1 MRYLR
6 ISASSF
12 FQLRLQAPDGTR
24 IQWPWGYRFRPQT
37 RPLREIRRYQ
47 RSTELLIR
55 KLSFQRLVREIAQD
69 VRKDLRFQSSA
80 VMALQ
85 EAAEAHIVSLFED
98 TNRATFH
105 ARRVTIQPKDMAF
118 ARRLRGERSSA
129 TCHNT

>member
-47 RSTELLIR
+47 RSTELLIK

-85 EAAEAHIVSLFED
+85 EAAEAHIVSLFAGD
-98 TNRATFH
+98 CVASGPLP
-105 ARRVTIQPKDMAF
+105 RVITP
-118 ARRLRGERSSA
+118 RLLVVDGM
-129 TCHNT
+129 